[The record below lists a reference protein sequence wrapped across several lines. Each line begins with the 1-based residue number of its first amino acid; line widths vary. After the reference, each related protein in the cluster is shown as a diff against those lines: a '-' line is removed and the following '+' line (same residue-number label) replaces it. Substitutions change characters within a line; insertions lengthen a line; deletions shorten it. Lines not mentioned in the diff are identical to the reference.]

1 MCDNT
6 AVSAISPTAIPALP
20 DGTPVSR
27 RIVLA
32 ILLAAILVAGV
43 PFAAYAAMVLH
54 HFYVSG
60 AFFYDTGQ
68 IGALIW
74 HSDLALRTPAV
85 ESGNSFYAI
94 HLTPIFV
101 LLLSAISRLLP
112 ATLQQFMAGFE
123 GVSHALPALG
133 VFWLLTGPYEMR
145 SPVGVAVAA
154 AISVAFAF
162 NGLALAIAR
171 YPHFELLIVAAV
183 ILFMAALRSRRPV
196 WAILPFVIGLATR
209 EDAGFHFCALLTI
222 MIALDWWYGIRPTA
236 QNAAMAF
243 AIAGL
248 AYSLGAVIFQH
259 AAFSN
264 ISGLSRIYLGDPPF
278 GRITAGLLADRLYG
292 YLFDRSYIVLP
303 GLCAVVWAILAR
315 NPYIVAGY
323 IAFLP
328 WVALHFLA
336 DSDLAGSLSGYYAY
350 PLMIASF
357 WPLVG
362 VLLGADRLARP
373 PSIRLSLL
381 AFGGMIALSWTALPY
396 QYNPGHLD
404 IPESMLTPPSLAE
417 QRATDRAMQ
426 ALIGAKATLSPL
438 LADGSIL
445 ALAPRDFA
453 RREAVEFA
461 GPERPRTVIYFAGG
475 YEAARVAAIVT
486 TAGLDYFYA
495 VAGTPVRIASALPLP
510 SSLGSTLPLVPA
522 APPR

>member
-1 MCDNT
+1 VCDNT
-6 AVSAISPTAIPALP
+6 AVSAISPTALTALP
-20 DGTPVSR
+20 DRAPVGR
-27 RIVLA
+27 RTGLA
-32 ILLAAILVAGV
+32 ILSAAILVAGI
-43 PFAAYAAMVLH
+43 PLAGYAAMVLH

-60 AFFYDTGQ
+60 AFFYDTGE

-74 HSDLALRTPAV
+74 HSDLALNTPAV
-85 ESGNSFYAI
+85 ESGDSFYAI

-101 LLLSAISRLLP
+101 LLSAISRLLP
-112 ATLQQFMAGFE
+112 TTLQQFMAGFE

-133 VFWLLTGPYEMR
+133 VFWLLTGPFGIR
-145 SPVGVAVAA
+145 STAGIAVAA
-154 AISVAFAF
+154 AVAIAFAF

-183 ILFMAALRSRRPV
+183 ILFMVALRGGRPV
-196 WAILPFVIGLATR
+196 WAILPFVVGLATR
-209 EDAGFHFCALLTI
+209 EDAGFHFFALLAV
-222 MIALDWWYGIRPTA
+222 MIALDWWYGIRLNA
-236 QNAAMAF
+236 QKAAVAF

-264 ISGLSRIYLGDPPF
+264 ISGLSRIYLGNPPF
-278 GRITAGLLADRLYG
+278 GRITLDLLADRLRG
-292 YLFDRSYIVLP
+292 YLSDRSYIVLP
-303 GLCAVVWAILAR
+303 GMCAVVWAILAS

-323 IAFLP
+323 TAFLP
-328 WVALHFLA
+328 WIALHFLA

-357 WPLVG
+357 WPLIG
-362 VLLGADRLARP
+362 VLLSTDRIARP
-373 PSIRLSLL
+373 PSMRLSLL

-404 IPESMLTPPSLAE
+404 IPESMLAPPSLAE
-417 QRATDRAMQ
+417 QRATDQAMQ
-426 ALIGAKATLSPL
+426 ALISAKATLSPL

-461 GPERPRTVIYFAGG
+461 GSERPRTVIYFAGG
-475 YEAARVAAIVT
+475 YEAATVAAILT
-486 TAGLDYFYA
+486 TAGLDHIYA

-510 SSLGSTLPLVPA
+510 SSLGLTLPLVPL

>member
-1 MCDNT
+1 VCDNT

-362 VLLGADRLARP
+362 VLLGADRP
-373 PSIRLSLL
+373 P
-381 AFGGMIALSWTALPY
+381 AVDP
-396 QYNPGHLD
+396 
-404 IPESMLTPPSLAE
+404 
-417 QRATDRAMQ
+417 
-426 ALIGAKATLSPL
+426 
-438 LADGSIL
+438 
-445 ALAPRDFA
+445 ALAARFRRDDRVVLDGPSVPIQSRASRYPGKHADAAVA
-453 RREAVEFA
+453 RRAA
-461 GPERPRTVIYFAGG
+461 RDRSGDASPDRRQGNAITAAGG
-475 YEAARVAAIVT
+475 RQHPGARSPGFRTPGGRGIRR
-486 TAGLDYFYA
+486 AGA
-495 VAGTPVRIASALPLP
+495 
-510 SSLGSTLPLVPA
+510 PA
-522 APPR
+522 HGDLFCRRV